1 MISPEEKARFLST
14 KTRAEFESVLKDIF
28 GDKQASLADIGDEVW
43 RHLKEI
49 EKTSPRDPTKKRI
62 Y

>member
-1 MISPEEKARFLST
+1 MISQEEKARFLST

-28 GDKQASLADIGDEVW
+28 GDEQASLADIGIEVW
-43 RHLKEI
+43 RHYEGVS
-49 EKTSPRDPTKKRI
+49 KTSPRDPTKKRI